1 MQSEHVAIGQ
11 IKEQFDRVESILDD
25 YMFRLD
31 ITGKN
36 ALRFSLLTEEALRL
50 AKSIAGEKTGV
61 ELWFDGNARVS
72 HICLQLETTID
83 ANKKQEFL
91 SISSTGENK
100 ADRTFFD
107 GLRDFFI
114 KPEAPTWSLV
124 EYEAELMKKR
134 KDDKYSMEAWDNL
147 ERSLLASL
155 ADDITVGV
163 KDNHV
168 LMIITKDFS
177 KSLSNV
183 GSRKPI
189 VISNQIYLNSEES
202 ILEAAY
208 KKVDGC
214 VESVNLSGKDKLRVK
229 LLLEET
235 IGMFEEMTGEFT
247 ALMWI
252 EKYDGQCA
260 IRLVGNTK
268 IDADKKYDLL
278 SMSTTGGN
286 ALVHGFMGKVKDI
299 IQTGILN
306 YESVMKLKQEYN
318 GVSVNYAG
326 LGVYSDVG
334 MATNPTAFS
343 GMMWSMIDY
352 KNELEHGKAENEG
365 MMAAWD
371 ELEKSIVA
379 SVADDVIVGVKDNKV
394 QMTIIYK
401 MKEE

>member
-11 IKEQFDRVESILDD
+11 IKEQFDSVESILDD

-50 AKSIAGEKTGV
+50 AKSIAGEKTDV

-189 VISNQIYLNSEES
+189 VISNQIYLNSEKS

-260 IRLVGNTK
+260 LRLVGNTK

-334 MATNPTAFS
+334 VATNPTAFS

>member
-278 SMSTTGGN
+278 SMSTSGEN

-334 MATNPTAFS
+334 VATNPTAFS

-379 SVADDVIVGVKDNKV
+379 SVTDDVIVGVKDNKV

>member
-278 SMSTTGGN
+278 SMSTSGEN

-334 MATNPTAFS
+334 VATNPTAFS

>member
-278 SMSTTGGN
+278 SMSTSGEN

-334 MATNPTAFS
+334 IATNPTAFS

>member
-183 GSRKPI
+183 GSRKPL

-202 ILEAAY
+202 ILAAAY
-208 KKVDGC
+208 KKVDNC

-278 SMSTTGGN
+278 SMSTTGEN

-318 GVSVNYAG
+318 GISVNYAG

-352 KNELEHGKAENEG
+352 KNELEHGKADNVG